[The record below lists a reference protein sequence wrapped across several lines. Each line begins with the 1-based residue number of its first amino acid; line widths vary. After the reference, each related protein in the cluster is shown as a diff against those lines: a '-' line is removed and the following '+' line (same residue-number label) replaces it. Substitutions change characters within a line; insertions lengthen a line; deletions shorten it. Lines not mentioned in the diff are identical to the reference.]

1 MNKNSLLS
9 DNYFDKIEPY
19 LYEIMDSDVAHTVH
33 ALSVELRTEY
43 PQEYDLFNRKFSN
56 EYSLKG
62 CGQRHAYVN
71 GLTIVL
77 ENLRQKGKVE
87 KITKNGEICRRKID

>member
-71 GLTIVL
+71 GLTLFWRICAKR
-77 ENLRQKGKVE
+77 ESRKNHE
-87 KITKNGEICRRKID
+87 KRCDLLA